1 MSHLVRLLVIS
12 LIGLIALF
20 VLYHVDQWQGFAYL
34 KAQREQLAG
43 LFASE
48 PATVAGL
55 FFLLYVTSVALVL
68 PWTAMLSIAA
78 GAIFGLVYG
87 TLLALS
93 AATVG
98 ATLAFLTARYLL
110 RNQVQRRFH
119 ARLLP
124 VNEGIAREGGFYLFA
139 MRLMAWLP
147 FFLINPLMGLT
158 PMRAQTFFWVTLI
171 GMFPVTAVWV
181 NAGAQL
187 GRIESLDEL
196 ISPGVLISLSIV
208 GLLPL
213 LGKYLVELLRGRIAC
228 EGRPTP
234 CRMRRGEG

>member
-1 MSHLVRLLVIS
+1 MTHLGRLLSIG
-12 LIGLIALF
+12 LIGLVALI
-20 VLYHVDQWQGFAYL
+20 VLYHVDQWQGFAYI
-34 KAQREQLAG
+34 KAQREQLAD

-48 PATVAGL
+48 PTKVAAA
-55 FFLLYVTSVALVL
+55 FFLLYVASVALVL

-158 PMRAQTFFWVTLI
+158 PMRVQTFFWVTLI
-171 GMFPVTAVWV
+171 GMLPVTAVWV

-187 GRIESLDEL
+187 GRIDSIDEL
-196 ISPGVLISLSIV
+196 ISPAVLVSLSVV

-213 LGKYLVELLRGRIAC
+213 VAKYLIELLRGVIGPGGRLAAC
-228 EGRPTP
+228 RS
-234 CRMRRGEG
+234 RRGGR